1 MQKTREVEYG
11 KSMSVNEVEGEV
23 VVNLLQGEIRMRM
36 DGGISDYQMGTCISM
51 GMWRY
56 PVINN
61 NRVITG
67 SYIPSAGEQETI
79 MLCIIIMAIWIAS
92 TCPNWESQQR
102 ALLHG
107 SSWCFLSIL
116 LIQAST
122 MSFLVIALNYNSPVC
137 TAKPARG
144 E

>member
-1 MQKTREVEYG
+1 MC
-11 KSMSVNEVEGEV
+11 VNEVEGEV

-36 DGGISDYQMGTCISM
+36 DGGISDYQIGTCISM

-61 NRVITG
+61 NRAITG
-67 SYIPSAGEQETI
+67 SYIPSAGDNYAMHHHHGHLDSFNMSQ
-79 MLCIIIMAIWIAS
+79 LGKSAA
-92 TCPNWESQQR
+92 CPAPR
-102 ALLHG
+102 LLLVFSVNITHP
-107 SSWCFLSIL
+107 
-116 LIQAST
+116 
-122 MSFLVIALNYNSPVC
+122 SFNNEFSGDSPVC